1 MPDPFTIRIFVPDG
15 DPEGVR
21 LISRMNWT
29 GLGLVFPRSKWE
41 EVKRRLEAQRTGVYI
56 LTGYAEQD
64 DELPTIYIGKAE
76 DVSTRIQSHY
86 TGTYRKDFWDRGVMF
101 VSNGNSLNS
110 AHVTWLEYALV
121 ARATEANRCRLDNG
135 NVPQEP
141 SLSEAEKADTR
152 SFLKEILPILPLVGL
167 RVFEIPMA
175 VVERRKVT
183 PPTDEPPKGDE
194 MDTIVVPAQKDG
206 FDETFLSEDCWYAIR
221 ISGGMLDKIQ
231 YVAAYQTA
239 PVSAITHYAPVERI
253 ESYGEDGKFKLIFS
267 EKAKAI
273 EPISRDLPPWLV
285 QSPRYTTLAKLL
297 SARKLTD
304 LWPVDSA
311 VKSDD
316 TQDVGV

>member
-41 EVKRRLEAQRTGVYI
+41 EVRRRHEAQRTGVYI
-56 LTGYAEQD
+56 LTGYAEQE

-121 ARATEANRCRLDNG
+121 ARANEANRCRLDNG
-135 NVPQEP
+135 NIPQEP

-167 RVFEIPMA
+167 RVFEIPKA

-183 PPTDEPPKGDE
+183 PPKGDE
-194 MDTIVVPAQKDG
+194 IDSIVVPAQKDG
-206 FDETFLSEDCWYAIR
+206 FDETFLGEDCWYAIR

-267 EKAKAI
+267 EKAK
-273 EPISRDLPPWLV
+273 PIDPIPFGDAPKGSI
-285 QSPRYTTLAKLL
+285 QSPRYTSFARLRSATKLM
-297 SARKLTD
+297 D
-304 LWPVDSA
+304 LWPVNSA
-311 VKSDD
+311 VKNNDAQS
-316 TQDVGV
+316 VGE

>member
-41 EVKRRLEAQRTGVYI
+41 EVKHRHEAQWTGVYI

-121 ARATEANRCRLDNG
+121 ARANEANRCRLDNG
-135 NVPQEP
+135 NIPQEP

-167 RVFEIPMA
+167 RVFEIPKA
-175 VVERRKVT
+175 VVERRKLT
-183 PPTDEPPKGDE
+183 PPKGDE

-206 FDETFLSEDCWYAIR
+206 FDETFLGEDCWYAIR

-267 EKAKAI
+267 EKAK
-273 EPISRDLPPWLV
+273 PIDPIPFGDAPKGSI
-285 QSPRYTTLAKLL
+285 QSPRYTSFARLR
-297 SARKLTD
+297 SATKLTD
-304 LWPVDSA
+304 LWLVNSA
-311 VKSDD
+311 VRNNDAQS
-316 TQDVGV
+316 VG

>member
-41 EVKRRLEAQRTGVYI
+41 EVKRRPEAQRTGVYI
-56 LTGYAEQD
+56 LVGYTEQN

-110 AHVTWLEYALV
+110 AHVTWLEFALV

-141 SLSEAEKADTR
+141 SLSEAEKADTH
-152 SFLKEILPILPLVGL
+152 SFLKEIFPILPLVGL
-167 RVFEIPMA
+167 RVFEIPKT
-175 VVERRKVT
+175 VVERRNIT
-183 PPTDEPPKGDE
+183 PPPDESQKGDE
-194 MDTIVVPAQKDG
+194 PDTIIVPAQKDG
-206 FDETFLSEDCWYAIR
+206 FEETFMGQDCWYAIR
-221 ISGGMLDKIQ
+221 ISGGKLDKIK
-231 YVAAYQTA
+231 YVAAYQTD
-239 PVSAITHYAPVERI
+239 PVSAITHYAPVARI
-253 ESYGEDGKFKLIFS
+253 ESYGEEGKYKLIFS

-273 EPISRDLPPWLV
+273 GPISRDLPPWSV
-285 QSPRYTTLAKLL
+285 QSPRYTTFAKLR
-297 SARKLTD
+297 SATKLTD
-304 LWPVDSA
+304 LWPVNSA
-311 VKSDD
+311 VKNNDA
-316 TQDVGV
+316 